1 MSTGVDRPVVAG
13 PGHSLDVLRGEW
25 IWFVLLGVAL
35 IVLGSVAL
43 GSVVI
48 ASLAVALVLGILILV
63 GGVAETLGAFWCR
76 GWSGFLLHLL
86 SGVLSIVVGLLFLKS
101 PAGALEALTLL
112 MASFFLVGGIF
123 KVVASASYRFAAWGW
138 PLFSGLIDVALGVM
152 ILADWPR
159 SSFWV
164 LGMFLGINLVFR
176 GINWIGLG
184 LALRSLSPSPSTPP
198 TSG

>member
-1 MSTGVDRPVVAG
+1 VTLEVV
-13 PGHSLDVLRGEW
+13 
-25 IWFVLLGVAL
+25 
-35 IVLGSVAL
+35 
-43 GSVVI
+43 
-48 ASLAVALVLGILILV
+48 
-63 GGVAETLGAFWCR
+63 
-76 GWSGFLLHLL
+76 
-86 SGVLSIVVGLLFLKS
+86 
-101 PAGALEALTLL
+101 TLL

-152 ILADWPR
+152 ILADWPQ

-184 LALRSLSPSPSTPP
+184 LALRSLAKPTPP
-198 TSG
+198 PP

>member
-1 MSTGVDRPVVAG
+1 MSTGVDRPGFAG
-13 PGHSLDVLRGEW
+13 PGHGLDVLRGEW

-43 GSVVI
+43 GSVVS

-63 GGVAETLGAFWCR
+63 GGAAETLGAFWCR

-112 MASFFLVGGIF
+112 MAGFFLVGGIF

-138 PLFSGLIDVALGVM
+138 PLFSGLVDVALGVL
-152 ILADWPR
+152 ILADWPL

-164 LGMFLGINLVFR
+164 LGMFLGINLIFR

-184 LALRSLSPSPSTPP
+184 MALRSLATPPSP
-198 TSG
+198 